1 METQSSVQSII
12 QYKEPIPTH
21 DIFKVCILNEAN
33 SIRKMI
39 VFQGSDKP
47 IAKDSAIFS
56 EVETLRSDQ
65 AENIEIQP
73 STFQLHPDDSIH
85 VLKMKILHELALPSV
100 SYGELYLFS
109 KKRITLHL
117 HELYMEVTKND
128 TVPLTKP
135 VIGQLLNN
143 LQIVDTDTLKY
154 FAEMKNPSYTYV
166 EFINGLSK
174 YIRNMEISIPV
185 GHRFAKS
192 RELLFA
198 SNPYDVTQANP
209 LVFQSGA
216 MNPLI
221 LFENHLLLTYG
232 NLVNN
237 TLYLCFAD
245 DVLKYGERMTIAT
258 DYFMKLYY
266 PLLAKRDIYSND
278 DLIQARPALMK
289 LTDKMM
295 KPAFFQK
302 YKNTDAFYD
311 IYNSRMGELP
321 YSKQG
326 IENFHLILHPVS
338 TTVFPLDIVFKQMH
352 ATANVPFIKYNPGYR
367 REPLYR
373 LYSVKRTKY
382 GKKIP
387 ELSRTQIM
395 SYSKVTGKPKQLSFV
410 VNYMHKNA
418 EEHVFVHINTNGDIV
433 VNGACAHTMTAA
445 DLTRVLVE
453 TINPLLTKMND
464 VLDASGYKVSMFE
477 DVYDERIE
485 YINLKYTCG
494 ITRNFNIKP
503 TELTTILSNMFH
515 VYEADINKGAILRFK
530 NVENYKE
537 MNAMNALITQIYKT
551 TNDLTQVKKAIMENF
566 ILTDD
571 EAREHINKY
580 LNEHIIINGNYV
592 NKSID
597 VAENPGFP
605 CLMRTS
611 TAYATPEIII
621 EIAEINSIQ
630 YIDVIHRYLD
640 VFLRV
645 TQHGDKSTVSKDK
658 LLKMMAKTKNIED
671 DFVQENVIA
680 STTQPIQP
688 FALKPITDVQDEDG
702 DGDEGMLFFDDDD
715 EDGAGAGKGEEE
727 YKEEDG
733 IGDGIYAD
741 DDEPEQLAKPPNKP
755 GLLFQDDDDG
765 DDPFFGG
772 ANMFFNKMKKLEP
785 TLFRTKKEGKFD
797 SYARTCPS
805 QSSRQPV
812 ILTKEEL
819 DTMDEAAYKVAMPYG
834 TDKDKQYWYICPRYW
849 CLQTNKPMT
858 NAQVAN
864 EECGGKIIK
873 DIKNPEPGHYIYE
886 FTDERQ
892 HKYTDKSQYDK
903 EDGDYRRHRPGF
915 LGDDKHPDP
924 DYCLPCC
931 FKEMNTTQQI
941 TRRQE
946 CGVLD
951 ANLRGNTDV
960 INKLINP
967 KPKEPA
973 GKKKAEKPAGPDE
986 VQGHDDQESEDDQD
1000 GEAEQRGDDDKVDHD
1015 DKATEVKPAP
1025 VATVVVPAKPGRIG
1039 INVMGV
1045 DKVHI
1050 DKSRWGFLPLSVE
1063 LFLRTDNSTSINKN
1077 NPALIKTTETPL
1089 LRYGVEYSDKQ
1100 SFIACI
1106 ADLYTYNNNV
1116 PVPSISEMR
1125 KIIVSHISLDV
1136 YVKSNN
1142 GALVSIFQPKKTI
1155 VDDITVEKY
1164 KTTELYKSIDD
1175 LSNVAKNRFLKDT
1188 IASYQNFI
1196 AFMENDDSFI
1206 DHTYVWD
1213 IITSADTGIF
1223 KNGINIALIEIV
1235 DSDITDNVAVLCPS
1249 NSYSAKPFDLAKGTC
1264 ILLKHDSFYTPIY
1277 LHGNTNASK
1286 LTKKNAVKIFSQQN
1300 TPPNLLNVF
1309 EMINKTTSKYCTP
1322 RASLPNVYDYKPNL
1336 SALEIYEILTEK
1348 RLIIKKQVHNYRNKV
1363 IAFIVATRAEDETG
1377 IYVPTAPSAPIKNVQ
1392 TIFTDAVVWQEYNV
1406 TRDRLTQLA
1415 NKMDGKLL
1423 CKPAFKVVED
1433 GLIVGIFTETNQFVS
1448 VSKPAEN
1455 IIEDGIPEYQV
1466 HGYKDNQYYAA
1477 DTAFATVSTPDLV
1490 RAQTIRNISL
1500 ESHFYNLFRSKLRN
1514 TLADYKYKAARDEI
1528 IHIINNNQYLYK
1540 TKMKKL
1546 ENLIRHVLTP
1556 RISFIEFDEEVLKHV
1571 NEMNAIIKPD
1581 EINKICLLKENK
1593 LCAPQKHLVSGIEND
1608 RLYYTRLADE
1618 LIRYTRIRTFILDPT
1633 KYLNIG
1639 SVEYQVDETEILYLH
1654 SLLVSEDFD
1663 KLVAMP
1669 TNKYIGNVSRDYAN
1683 PFVSTNAQTSTDVAL
1698 TEQYRNTANAS
1709 FDILKAEC
1717 VSKTV
1722 PVESDKK
1729 NWRAILHENAVEHI
1743 LSNSVQCSFYI
1754 IMLILREH
1762 KQINENIYEIKRR
1775 LCGYYETLIKQHYDT
1790 SNNTNEVKIY
1800 HMLGKQGK
1808 QQVVNMLST
1817 KRIDVSTMIMNDS
1830 YILTAIDIWVFAIN
1844 MKLPI
1849 IIFDSNGSLPFA
1861 PTLDWLRL
1869 GGNPETDKFYFVRM
1883 ISNAQYNLITPPSPL
1898 RELNGFE
1905 QMIQSPLYDKHIQ
1918 SFQEFMQN
1926 YIFGVPNIKPAQV
1939 RHMTK

>member
-12 QYKEPIPTH
+12 QYKEPIPTR
-21 DIFKVCILNEAN
+21 DIFKVCILNDAN

-56 EVETLRSDQ
+56 EDEKLRNQS
-65 AENIEIQP
+65 ENIEIQP
-73 STFQLHPDDSIH
+73 STFQLHQDDSIH
-85 VLKMKILHELALPSV
+85 VLKMKILHELSLPSV
-100 SYGELYLFS
+100 SYGEVYLFS
-109 KKRITLHL
+109 KKRITMHL
-117 HELYMEVTKND
+117 HDLYMEVTKND

-143 LQIVDTDTLKY
+143 LQIVDKDTLMY
-154 FAEMKNPSYTYV
+154 FAEINHPSYTYV
-166 EFINGLSK
+166 EFVNGFSK

-198 SNPYDVTQANP
+198 SNPYDVIQSNP

-216 MNPLI
+216 SNPLI

-245 DVLKYGERMTIAT
+245 DVLKYGERMIIAT

-302 YKNTDAFYD
+302 YKNTDVFYD
-311 IYNSRMGELP
+311 IYNSRTGELP

-338 TTVFPLDIVFKQMH
+338 TTIFPLDIVFKQMH
-352 ATANVPFIKYNPGYR
+352 ASVNVPYIKYNPGYR

-387 ELSRTQIM
+387 ELSKTQIM
-395 SYSKVTGKPKQLSFV
+395 SYSKVTGRPKQLSFV

-418 EEHVFVHINTNGDIV
+418 EERVFVHINTNGDIV
-433 VNGACAHTMTAA
+433 VNGSCAHTMTPAE
-445 DLTRVLVE
+445 LTHVLVE

-464 VLDASGYKVSMFE
+464 VLDASGYKISMFE

-485 YINLKYTCG
+485 FINLKYTCG
-494 ITRNFNIKP
+494 ITRNVNIKP

-551 TNDLTQVKKAIMENF
+551 TNDLTQVKKAIIENF
-566 ILTDD
+566 VLTDD
-571 EAREHINKY
+571 EAREVINKY

-605 CLMRTS
+605 CLIRTS

-621 EIAEINSIQ
+621 EIAEISSIH

-658 LLKMMAKTKNIED
+658 LLKMMAKTKNVED

-688 FALKPITDVQDEDG
+688 FALKPITDVQEED
-702 DGDEGMLFFDDDD
+702 DDEGMLFYDEEDDDD
-715 EDGAGAGKGEEE
+715 EAGTGKG
-727 YKEEDG
+727 DDMLDDVG
-733 IGDGIYAD
+733 D
-741 DDEPEQLAKPPNKP
+741 DDDLEASGTETKPPKKS
-755 GLLFQDDDDG
+755 GLLFQDDDGGDD

-772 ANMFFNKMKKLEP
+772 ASMFFNKMKKLEP

-797 SYARTCPS
+797 SYARACPS
-805 QSSRQPV
+805 QSSRHPV

-819 DTMDEAAYKVAMPYG
+819 DTMDEAAYEVAMPYG
-834 TDKDKQYWYICPRYW
+834 TNKDKQYWYICPRYW

-858 NAQVAN
+858 DQQVKN
-864 EECGGKIIK
+864 NECGGKIIK
-873 DIKNPEPGHYIYE
+873 DIKKPDPGHYIYE

-892 HKYTDKSQYDK
+892 HKYTDESQYT
-903 EDGDYRRHRPGF
+903 GDNYRRHRPGF
-915 LGDDKHPDP
+915 LGVDKHP

-941 TRRQE
+941 TRRRE

-951 ANLRGNTDV
+951 QHLRGNKTV
-960 INKLINP
+960 INKLI
-967 KPKEPA
+967 KPPGEGPVAIENEEEPTGDDEPA
-973 GKKKAEKPAGPDE
+973 DDVEPTEGIQDAPAGS
-986 VQGHDDQESEDDQD
+986 V
-1000 GEAEQRGDDDKVDHD
+1000 
-1015 DKATEVKPAP
+1015 
-1025 VATVVVPAKPGRIG
+1025 AKPGRIG
-1039 INVMGV
+1039 MNVMGV
-1045 DKVHI
+1045 DKIHI

-1063 LFLRTDNSTSINKN
+1063 LFLRTDNSTSVSKK
-1077 NPALIKTTETPL
+1077 NPALINKTETPL
-1089 LRYGVEYSDKQ
+1089 LRYGVEYSVKQ

-1142 GALVSIFQPKKTI
+1142 GSLVSIFQPKKTI
-1155 VDDITVEKY
+1155 IDDITVEKY

-1188 IASYQNFI
+1188 IASYQNFV

-1235 DSDITDNVAVLCPS
+1235 DNDITDNVALLCPS
-1249 NSYSAKPFDLAKGTC
+1249 NSYVTKPFDLAKGTC

-1277 LHGNTNASK
+1277 LYGNTNASK
-1286 LTKKNAVKIFSQQN
+1286 QTKKTAVKIFSQQN

-1309 EMINKTTSKYCTP
+1309 EMINKTTSKYCKP

-1348 RLIIKKQVHNYRNKV
+1348 RLVIKKQVHNYRNKV
-1363 IAFIVATRAEDETG
+1363 IAFIVSTRAEDETG
-1377 IYVPTAPSAPIKNVQ
+1377 IYVPTAPSAPIKNIQ
-1392 TIFTDAVVWQEYNV
+1392 AIFTDAVVWQEYNV
-1406 TRDRLTQLA
+1406 TRDRLTQIA
-1415 NKMDGKLL
+1415 NKTSGKLL

-1448 VSKPAEN
+1448 VSTPVEN

-1466 HGYKDNQYYAA
+1466 HGYKNNQYYAA
-1477 DTAFATVSTPDLV
+1477 DTAFATVSTPDSV

-1528 IHIINNNQYLYK
+1528 VYIINNNQYLYK

-1556 RISFIEFDEEVLKHV
+1556 LIAFIEFDEDVLKHV
-1571 NEMNAIIKPD
+1571 NEMNAIVKPD
-1581 EINKICLLKENK
+1581 EINKICLLKQNK

-1639 SVEYQVDETEILYLH
+1639 SVEYNVDETEMLYLH
-1654 SLLVSEDFD
+1654 SLLVAEDFD
-1663 KLVAMP
+1663 KLIAMP
-1669 TNKYIGNVSRDYAN
+1669 TNKYVGAISRDYAN
-1683 PFVSTNAQTSTDVAL
+1683 PFVSTNAQTSTDVPL
-1698 TEQYRNTANAS
+1698 TEQYRDTAISS

-1717 VSKTV
+1717 VSKTG
-1722 PVESDKK
+1722 PVLTDKT

-1754 IMLILREH
+1754 IMFILREH
-1762 KQINENIYEIKRR
+1762 KQIHENIYEIKQR
-1775 LCGYYETLIKQHYDT
+1775 LCRYYETLMKTYK
-1790 SNNTNEVKIY
+1790 VKICY
-1800 HMLGKQGK
+1800 ILSEQGK
-1808 QQVVNMLST
+1808 KQVVNWLTSN
-1817 KRIDVSTMIMNDS
+1817 RIDVTTMIMNDN
-1830 YILTAIDIWVFAIN
+1830 YILTAIDLWVFALN
-1844 MKLPI
+1844 MQLPI

-1883 ISNAQYNLITPPSPL
+1883 INNTQYNLITPPSPL

-1918 SFQEFMQN
+1918 TFQEFMEKYEPTLQ
-1926 YIFGVPNIKPAQV
+1926 FKLNIEKRNQ
-1939 RHMTK
+1939 KKK

>member
-56 EVETLRSDQ
+56 EDETLRNQ

-85 VLKMKILHELALPSV
+85 VLKMKILHELSLPSV

-109 KKRITLHL
+109 KKRITMNLQ
-117 HELYMEVTKND
+117 ELYIEVTKND
-128 TVPLTKP
+128 TVPLTRP
-135 VIGQLLNN
+135 VIGQLLSN
-143 LQIVDTDTLKY
+143 LQIVDTDTLEY
-154 FAEMKNPSYTYV
+154 FAEINHPSYTYV
-166 EFINGLSK
+166 EFVNGFSK

-198 SNPYDVTQANP
+198 SNPYDVIQSNP
-209 LVFQSGA
+209 LVFQSGVA
-216 MNPLI
+216 NPLI

-237 TLYLCFAD
+237 TIYLCFAD
-245 DVLKYGERMTIAT
+245 DVFKYGERMIIAT

-266 PLLAKRDIYSND
+266 PLLAKRDIYSNK
-278 DLIQARPALMK
+278 DLIQARPTLMK
-289 LTDKMM
+289 QTDKMM

-311 IYNSRMGELP
+311 IYNSRIGELP

-326 IENFHLILHPVS
+326 FENFHFILHPFS

-352 ATANVPFIKYNPGYR
+352 ATVNVPFIKYNPGYR

-373 LYSVKRTKY
+373 LYSLERTKY
-382 GKKIP
+382 GKKKP
-387 ELSRTQIM
+387 TLTRTQIM

-418 EEHVFVHINTNGDIV
+418 EEHVFVHINPNGDIV
-433 VNGACAHTMTAA
+433 VNGACVHTMAA
-445 DLTRVLVE
+445 EDLKRVLLE

-464 VLDASGYKVSMFE
+464 VLDASGYKISMFE
-477 DVYDERIE
+477 NLYDERIE
-485 YINLKYTCG
+485 YINLKYTCS

-503 TELTTILSNMFH
+503 AELTTILSNMFH

-551 TNDLTQVKKAIMENF
+551 TNDLAQVKKAIMENF
-566 ILTDD
+566 VLTDD
-571 EAREHINKY
+571 EAREIINKY

-605 CLMRTS
+605 CLMRMS

-630 YIDVIHRYLD
+630 YIDVINRYLD

-645 TQHGDKSTVSKDK
+645 TQHGDKSTVSKEK

-680 STTQPIQP
+680 ATAQPIQP
-688 FALKPITDVQDEDG
+688 FALKPITDVMEED
-702 DGDEGMLFFDDDD
+702 DGDEGMLFFDDD
-715 EDGAGAGKGEEE
+715 EDDVGAGVDAGDGEGE
-727 YKEEDG
+727 YKSMG
-733 IGDGIYAD
+733 IGD
-741 DDEPEQLAKPPNKP
+741 DDELEQSATETKPPNKL
-755 GLLFQDDDDG
+755 GLLFQDDGDGDG

-772 ANMFFNKMKKLEP
+772 ASMFFNKMKKLEP

-819 DTMDEAAYKVAMPYG
+819 DTMDEAAYEVAMPYG

-858 NAQVAN
+858 DLQVKN
-864 EECGGKIIK
+864 NECGGKIIK
-873 DIKNPEPGHYIYE
+873 DIKKPEPGHYIYE

-892 HKYTDKSQYDK
+892 HKYTDESQYK
-903 EDGDYRRHRPGF
+903 GDDNYRRHRPGF
-915 LGDDKHPDP
+915 LGADKHP

-941 TRRQE
+941 TRRRE

-951 ANLRGNTDV
+951 PNLRGNKKV
-960 INKLINP
+960 VNKLINP
-967 KPKEPA
+967 STEESAENEEAGELGDAGEHAELIQDDDTMSIKDAPA
-973 GKKKAEKPAGPDE
+973 GSAA
-986 VQGHDDQESEDDQD
+986 S
-1000 GEAEQRGDDDKVDHD
+1000 A
-1015 DKATEVKPAP
+1015 
-1025 VATVVVPAKPGRIG
+1025 AKPGRIG
-1039 INVMGV
+1039 TGVMGV

-1063 LFLRTDNSTSINKN
+1063 LFLRTDNSTSISKN
-1077 NPALIKTTETPL
+1077 NPAMIKKMEAPL

-1106 ADLYTYNNNV
+1106 ADLYTYNNNI

-1136 YVKSNN
+1136 YVKSNS
-1142 GALVSIFQPKKTI
+1142 GSLVSIFQPKKTI
-1155 VDDITVEKY
+1155 VDDIAVEKY

-1206 DHTYVWD
+1206 DHIYVWD

-1223 KNGINIALIEIV
+1223 KTGINIALIEIV

-1249 NSYSAKPFDLAKGTC
+1249 NSYAAKPFDLTKGTC

-1277 LHGNTNASK
+1277 LYGNTNASK
-1286 LTKKNAVKIFSQQN
+1286 LTKKNAVKIFSHQN

-1309 EMINKTTSKYCTP
+1309 EMINKTTGKYCKP

-1348 RLIIKKQVHNYRNKV
+1348 RLVVKKQVQNYRNKV
-1363 IAFIVATRAEDETG
+1363 IAFIVFTRLEDETG
-1377 IYVPTAPSAPIKNVQ
+1377 IYVPTAPSAPIKNVE

-1406 TRDRLTQLA
+1406 TRDRLTKIA
-1415 NKMDGKLL
+1415 NKTEGKLL

-1433 GLIVGIFTETNQFVS
+1433 GLIVGIFTETNQFIS
-1448 VSKPAEN
+1448 VSAPAEN

-1477 DTAFATVSTPDLV
+1477 DTAFATVSSRDSV
-1490 RAQTIRNISL
+1490 RTQTIRNISL

-1514 TLADYKYKAARDEI
+1514 TLADYKYKTARDEI
-1528 IHIINNNQYLYK
+1528 VRIINNNQYLYK

-1546 ENLIRHVLTP
+1546 DNLIRHILTP
-1556 RISFIEFDEEVLKHV
+1556 LIVFIEFDEAVLKHV
-1571 NEMNAIIKPD
+1571 NEMNAVIKPD

-1593 LCAPQKHLVSGIEND
+1593 LCAPQKHLVSGIDND

-1618 LIRYTRIRTFILDPT
+1618 LIRYTRIRTYILDPT

-1654 SLLVSEDFD
+1654 SLLLAEDFD

-1669 TNKYIGNVSRDYAN
+1669 TNKYIGKISRDFAN
-1683 PFVSTNAQTSTDVAL
+1683 PFVSTNIQTSTDVAL
-1698 TEQYRNTANAS
+1698 TEQYRNTAIAS

-1717 VSKTV
+1717 VSKTL
-1722 PVESDKK
+1722 PVQSDKK
-1729 NWRAILHENAVEHI
+1729 NWRMILHENAVEHV

-1754 IMLILREH
+1754 IIFIIREH
-1762 KQINENIYEIKRR
+1762 LQIHENIYEIKQR
-1775 LCGYYETLIKQHYDT
+1775 LCGYYATLLKTDQVNIYD
-1790 SNNTNEVKIY
+1790 
-1800 HMLGKQGK
+1800 MLGKQGK
-1808 QQVVNMLST
+1808 QQFVNMLKT
-1817 KRIDVSTMIMNDS
+1817 HRIDVSTMIMNDS
-1830 YILTAIDIWVFAIN
+1830 YILTAIDLWVFALN
-1844 MKLPI
+1844 MQLPI
-1849 IIFDSNGSLPFA
+1849 IIFASDDYLPFA

-1883 ISNAQYNLITPPSPL
+1883 INNTQYNLITPPSPL

-1918 SFQEFMQN
+1918 TFQEFMQN
-1926 YIFGVPNIKPAQV
+1926 YTIIAPRLNQV
-1939 RHMTK
+1939 QERRMKK